1 MGVALRLKILFCQTV
16 NIGKFE
22 AVRPGIELEDEAEE
36 GEDLHALYL
45 RIREAGELL
54 FEKELN
60 AQVAFALERRDK
72 NTLVE

>member
-1 MGVALRLKILFCQTV
+1 MRLKILFCQTV

-60 AQVAFALERRDK
+60 AQVALALERRDK

>member
-1 MGVALRLKILFCQTV
+1 MFCQTV

-36 GEDLHALYL
+36 GEDLHALYM
-45 RIREAGELL
+45 RVREAGEIL

-60 AQVAFALERRDK
+60 AQVEDALERREK
-72 NTLVE
+72 SKLLLVEQN